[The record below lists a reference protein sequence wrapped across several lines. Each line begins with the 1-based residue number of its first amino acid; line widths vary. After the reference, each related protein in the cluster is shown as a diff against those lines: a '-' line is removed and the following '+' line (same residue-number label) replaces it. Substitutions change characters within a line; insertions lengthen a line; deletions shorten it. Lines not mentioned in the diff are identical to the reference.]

1 MARKVSLH
9 DRQNKAPKASTLVLK
24 SFTTDNELNNNTEEE
39 TNAITNNVIKNETKD
54 TSNIDIKVEAKD
66 TTKENTEFVTKNE
79 TENNEK
85 KKSKTSKTS
94 EGHGVAS
101 LQYIKK
107 IKIGTTVIEGK
118 FYSGEELKRSAY
130 HLRTDTINKIERCKK
145 YAGGLKKAELVD
157 LILNDALSKILNKL
171 ETE

>member
-1 MARKVSLH
+1 MARKVSLQE
-9 DRQNKAPKASTLVLK
+9 RQNKAPKASTLVLK
-24 SFTTDNELNNNTEEE
+24 SFTTDNEVNNTTEEE
-39 TNAITNNVIKNETKD
+39 TNDIINNDIKNNIEVITKEDTEIVTEKD
-54 TSNIDIKVEAKD
+54 TENI
-66 TTKENTEFVTKNE
+66 
-79 TENNEK
+79 EK
-85 KKSKTSKTS
+85 KKLKTSKNNES
-94 EGHGVAS
+94 QSGVS

-107 IKIGTTVIEGK
+107 IKIGNTVIEGK

-130 HLRTDTINKIERCKK
+130 HLRTDTIKKIERCKK